1 MEDGK
6 LPFTEH
12 LEELRK
18 RLVIS
23 AIAVGVGFLAS
34 YGFAEQLYMLLAQP
48 IKAVMQDDNSF
59 IFTSLTEAFFT
70 YLKLAL
76 FSGIVLWEES
86 KRLIDSKKDFLKSTL
101 EIGFEIF
108 SQGIKTCPEPA
119 N

>member
-1 MEDGK
+1 MEDEK

-23 AIAVGVGFLAS
+23 AIAVGIGFLAS

-48 IKAVMQDDNSF
+48 AKAVMQDDNSF

-76 FSGIVLWEES
+76 FSGVFGGLLALMFAYTTEDHIFD
-86 KRLIDSKKDFLKSTL
+86 RLLARDADHS
-101 EIGFEIF
+101 GP
-108 SQGIKTCPEPA
+108 QR
-119 N
+119 